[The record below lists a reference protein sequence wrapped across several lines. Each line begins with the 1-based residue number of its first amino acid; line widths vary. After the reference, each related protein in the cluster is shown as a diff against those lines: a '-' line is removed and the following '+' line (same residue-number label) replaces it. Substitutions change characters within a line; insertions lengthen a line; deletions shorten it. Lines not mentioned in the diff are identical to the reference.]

1 VRLPPVPGAHDLLA
15 LVERAGEAVEQLFAI
30 APRLGAL
37 LADAE
42 RLVGEVRVLLERIET
57 TRGEADEVVA
67 RTDTTRVRVDA
78 LLTSLEPPLT
88 ALQPTLDRL
97 AETTDPREVDALV
110 ALIDLLPLL
119 AEQVESDVIPVMR
132 SLRTVAPDVHDLLDL
147 TRELNGMLAK
157 LPGMGRIRKRVDQE
171 QAEEAAGTQPYESG
185 AERGPGQAAQ

>member
-1 VRLPPVPGAHDLLA
+1 VLA
-15 LVERAGEAVEQLFAI
+15 LVERAGEAVEELFAV

-42 RLVGEVRVLLERIET
+42 RLVGDIGALLERIEA
-57 TRGEADEVVA
+57 TRAEADEVVA
-67 RTDTTRVRVDA
+67 RTDATRARADA
-78 LLTSLEPPLT
+78 LLTALEPPLT

-110 ALIDLLPLL
+110 VLVDQLPLI
-119 AEQVESDVIPVMR
+119 AEQVEGDVIPVMR

-157 LPGMGRIRKRVDQE
+157 VPGMGRIKKRVDE
-171 QAEEAAGTQPYESG
+171 QQAGEAAGQ
-185 AERGPGQAAQ
+185 